1 MIESYLVVE
10 AATAKLGA
18 AALALGALEGV
29 RLHNN
34 EGLRLVITAEA
45 PTEANMK
52 ALIGAIRA
60 LPEVTHVRV
69 IHQRMRNAV

>member
-34 EGLRLVITAEA
+34 EGLRLVVTAEA
-45 PTEANMK
+45 PTEAKME
-52 ALIGAIRA
+52 ALIGRVCA
-60 LPEVTHVRV
+60 LPGVTRARIV
-69 IHQRMRNAV
+69 HQRMRNAV